1 MEAKRNYSVPIS
13 FEGIALP
20 CFQDILV
27 IAKKCPQGMNGMS
40 KCLNLMAP
48 GNFEMVPLDH
58 EIAEAILVNKR
69 ILKRMPVE
77 TIVNILREKVFP
89 YIVEGESVKVDFPV
103 KIFYEPDE
111 GALEE

>member
-13 FEGIALP
+13 FEGITMP

-27 IAKKCPQGMNGMS
+27 IAKKCPQGMNAMS
-40 KCLNLMAP
+40 KCLQIMAP
-48 GNFEMVPLDH
+48 SNFELVVIEDN
-58 EIAEAILVNKR
+58 IAEAILVNKR
-69 ILKRMPVE
+69 ILKRMPAE

-103 KIFYEPDE
+103 KIFYEPVE